1 MWKLSG
7 VSCLKTRISKSYQYK
22 VHASELTIKRLPSAW
37 EVPMIEKGRDFFSP
51 ILGSIKKLSLPLLER
66 WEKLSL
72 RERRLSGILLLLGG
86 IYLISTLLTSELLDP
101 YEEAVSDEKTL
112 KEELSKANQL
122 SKHLHQIQSSIKER
136 AHLLSSDNSG
146 FSLISYLEQEARH
159 SQISTSVS
167 QMTPRNL
174 PSEGGY
180 PSEMVSLHLEK
191 VDLAH
196 VLIFIA
202 RIQRAPHLLRI
213 THISIERRFDQ
224 HDLLDVRLD
233 VQSIQ
238 PS

>member
-1 MWKLSG
+1 MTKRSLDFLSP
-7 VSCLKTRISKSYQYK
+7 L
-22 VHASELTIKRLPSAW
+22 LDL
-37 EVPMIEKGRDFFSP
+37 
-51 ILGSIKKLSLPLLER
+51 IKKYSIPLRER
-66 WEKLSL
+66 WEKMTP
-72 RERRLSGILLLLGG
+72 RERTLSSTLLLLAGL
-86 IYLISTLLTSELLDP
+86 YLVSSLLTTLFWNP
-101 YEEAVSDEKTL
+101 YEEALSEEAALKKDVKKAKQMSDNL
-112 KEELSKANQL
+112 R
-122 SKHLHQIQSSIKER
+122 QIQASINER
-136 AHLLSSDNSG
+136 SHLLSSDNAG

-159 SQISTSVS
+159 SQISKSVS

-180 PSEMVSLHLEK
+180 PSVMVTLHLEK

-213 THISIERRFDQ
+213 THISLDRRFDQ
-224 HDLLDVRLD
+224 HDLLDVQLD

>member
-1 MWKLSG
+1 MTKQSLA
-7 VSCLKTRISKSYQYK
+7 L
-22 VHASELTIKRLPSAW
+22 
-37 EVPMIEKGRDFFSP
+37 FSP
-51 ILGSIKKLSLPLLER
+51 IFDLIKKYSIPLRER
-66 WEKLSL
+66 WEKMTT
-72 RERRLSGILLLLGG
+72 REKRLTFIFLLLAGL
-86 IYLISTLLTSELLDP
+86 YLVSTLLTTLFLDP
-101 YEEAVSDEKTL
+101 YEAALSEEATL
-112 KEELSKANQL
+112 KEQVKKSNQMAA
-122 SKHLHQIQSSIKER
+122 HLRQIQSSINER
-136 AHLLSSDNSG
+136 SHLLSSDNAG

-180 PSEMVSLHLEK
+180 PSVMVSLHLER

-213 THISIERRFDQ
+213 THISLERRFDQ

>member
-1 MWKLSG
+1 M
-7 VSCLKTRISKSYQYK
+7 
-22 VHASELTIKRLPSAW
+22 
-37 EVPMIEKGRDFFSP
+37 EK
-51 ILGSIKKLSLPLLER
+51 
-66 WEKLSL
+66 WEKLTP
-72 RERRLSGILLLLGG
+72 RERVLSSILLLLGA
-86 IYLISTLLTSELLDP
+86 IYLVSLLITTLFLDP
-101 YEEAVSDEKTL
+101 YEEAVSEDASL
-112 KEELSKANQL
+112 KEEIKKATRM
-122 SKHLHQIQSSIKER
+122 STHLRQIQASINKR
-136 AHLLSSDNSG
+136 SHLLSSDNSG

-159 SQISTSVS
+159 SQISKSVS

-180 PSEMVSLHLEK
+180 PSVMVSLHLEK

-213 THISIERRFDQ
+213 THISLERRFDQ

>member
-1 MWKLSG
+1 MTERPLS
-7 VSCLKTRISKSYQYK
+7 I
-22 VHASELTIKRLPSAW
+22 
-37 EVPMIEKGRDFFSP
+37 FSP
-51 ILGSIKKLSLPLLER
+51 IIAPIKKYSIPIRER
-66 WEKLSL
+66 WEKLTS
-72 RERRLSGILLLLGG
+72 RERSLLGILLTLLAL
-86 IYLISTLLTSELLDP
+86 YLISTLLTSLFLDP
-101 YEEAVSDEKTL
+101 YEEAISDEVTL
-112 KEELSKANQL
+112 KEEVQKASQI
-122 SKHLHQIQSSIKER
+122 SSHLRQIQSSINER
-136 AHLLSSDNSG
+136 SHLLSSDNAG

-180 PSEMVSLHLEK
+180 PSVMVSLHLEK

-213 THISIERRFDQ
+213 THISLERRFDQ
-224 HDLLDVRLD
+224 HDLLDVRID

>member
-1 MWKLSG
+1 MTKRSLDFLSP
-7 VSCLKTRISKSYQYK
+7 L
-22 VHASELTIKRLPSAW
+22 LDL
-37 EVPMIEKGRDFFSP
+37 
-51 ILGSIKKLSLPLLER
+51 IKKYSIPLRER
-66 WEKLSL
+66 WEKMTP
-72 RERRLSGILLLLGG
+72 RERTLSSTLLLLAGL
-86 IYLISTLLTSELLDP
+86 YLVSSLLTTLFWNP
-101 YEEAVSDEKTL
+101 YEEALSEEAALKKDVKKAQQMSDNL
-112 KEELSKANQL
+112 R
-122 SKHLHQIQSSIKER
+122 QIQASINER
-136 AHLLSSDNSG
+136 SHLLSSDNAG

-159 SQISTSVS
+159 SQISKSVS

-180 PSEMVSLHLEK
+180 PSVMVTLHLEK

-213 THISIERRFDQ
+213 THISLDRRFDQ
-224 HDLLDVRLD
+224 HDLLDVQLD

>member
-1 MWKLSG
+1 
-7 VSCLKTRISKSYQYK
+7 
-22 VHASELTIKRLPSAW
+22 
-37 EVPMIEKGRDFFSP
+37 MIERGRMALTRFRSAPGQLF
-51 ILGSIKKLSLPLLER
+51 LPAIDR
-66 WEKLSL
+66 WEKLTL
-72 RERRLSGILLLLGG
+72 REKRLTVILAVLAGL
-86 IYLISTLLTSELLDP
+86 YLVTTLVESFILDP
-101 YEEAVSDEKTL
+101 YEEASARKKALEK
-112 KEELSKANQL
+112 ELVQASRMAT
-122 SKHLHQIQSSIKER
+122 SIRGIQKTIQERSS
-136 AHLLSSDNSG
+136 LLGSDNAG
-146 FSLISYLEQEARH
+146 FSLISFLEQEARH
-159 SQISTSVS
+159 SRISTSVS

-174 PSEGGY
+174 PAEGGY
-180 PSEMVSLHLEK
+180 PSVMVSLHLEK

>member
-1 MWKLSG
+1 MTERSM
-7 VSCLKTRISKSYQYK
+7 
-22 VHASELTIKRLPSAW
+22 A
-37 EVPMIEKGRDFFSP
+37 FFSP
-51 ILGSIKKLSLPLLER
+51 LFDFIQKYSIPLRER
-66 WEKLSL
+66 WEKMSP
-72 RERRLSGILLLLGG
+72 REKRLSSILLLLGV
-86 IYLISTLLTSELLDP
+86 IYLMSTLLTTLFLDP
-101 YEEAVSDEKTL
+101 YEEALSEEAIL
-112 KEELSKANQL
+112 KKEVNKANQM
-122 SKHLHQIQSSIKER
+122 SAHLKQIQSSINER
-136 AHLLSSDNSG
+136 SHLLSSDNAG

-159 SQISTSVS
+159 SQISASVS

-180 PSEMVSLHLEK
+180 PSVMVSLHLEK

-196 VLIFIA
+196 ILIFIA

-213 THISIERRFDQ
+213 THISLERRFDQ